1 MCHYQPFSH
10 LDEKVDFTIK
20 LNTDNTFSINWL
32 SGPQLHYKNI
42 CAYLKTYLQ
51 STSPIPK
58 VNNVSNETLS
68 IPQIQKLCRSINI
81 KNRRKGTESL
91 INLNEE
97 QIKLIDEQFMAFLV
111 NMLFSPDT
119 ELKENLLQFFDKIQY
134 NSVLIDKESLLNA
147 IQASQQSHSHIQ
159 LIASMC
165 KSIHDKIVN

>member
-20 LNTDNTFSINWL
+20 LNSDNTYSINWL

-51 STSPIPK
+51 SSSPLPQM
-58 VNNVSNETLS
+58 NNVNHESLS

-134 NSVLIDKESLLNA
+134 PHVAISKESLLAA